1 MTSLRFAS
9 AAALLAL
16 SSVALAQKPRPVQ
29 VPSAQG
35 PQPIKRSV
43 YLGTVETRFA
53 TIDTN
58 HNGSIDAA
66 EMAVEQQRELQMAKN
81 AIGQQLQQK
90 FRQLDTN
97 KDGQL
102 SLAEFMAMA
111 PPIRTNETPQQLLQ
125 ALDTNHDGKV
135 SLDEFRAPEA
145 AKFDRVDTNHDGV
158 VTPAEEAAA
167 AGRK

>member
-1 MTSLRFAS
+1 MTSLRFL
-9 AAALLAL
+9 AAALLAF
-16 SSVALAQKPRPVQ
+16 SAAALAQKPPAVQ

-35 PQPIKRSV
+35 PKPVTRAAF
-43 YLGTVETRFA
+43 LGNVETRFA

-58 HNGSIDAA
+58 HNGSIEPA
-66 EMAVEQQRELQMAKN
+66 EMTAEQQRELQAARN
-81 AIGQQLQQK
+81 ALAQQFQAK

-102 SLAEFMAMA
+102 SLAEFMAAA
-111 PPIRTNETPQQLLQ
+111 PPIRTNETPEQIIQ

-135 SLDEFRAPEA
+135 SADEFKAPEI
-145 AKFDRVDTNHDGV
+145 AKFNKADLNHDGV
-158 VTPAEEAAA
+158 VTPAEEQAA